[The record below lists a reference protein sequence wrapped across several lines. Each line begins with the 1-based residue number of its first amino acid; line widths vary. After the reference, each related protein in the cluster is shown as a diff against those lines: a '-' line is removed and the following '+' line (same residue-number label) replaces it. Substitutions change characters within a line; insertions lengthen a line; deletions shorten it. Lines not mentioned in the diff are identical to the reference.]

1 MEWQRVLLALLLA
14 FGVASGSLL
23 PRTTDVSVAEAR
35 RQLLDTVSDLR
46 RRSESEPS
54 FSVRDVTKAFQSV
67 DDELSRVDAQ
77 PLPDA
82 ATGVQLMLDGLWPW
96 ASALSEVRTTD
107 AWYQKVRDVFRGAGD
122 GLEDTAA
129 AVAAPK
135 QSDKAIDAA
144 MLRLHEVVV
153 RPDAKGLFKGVAEA
167 ATEESGSKVCAL
179 EQSPQQLIYN
189 LYNLVALAELR
200 GYALMQFSW
209 MILKQYEK
217 GNFTREAELLQAKT
231 ELRSAE
237 KAAAASEAMK
247 EASRFVWRCDPKQH
261 VENETYVQL
270 TELLQGYVQNEVDLN
285 PKASCGENCAYYT
298 YAKVHGCYHNQYC
311 SKQRKCAGRVFDCQ
325 FVDSDSWVCPSEQPS
340 RRYDYIEF
348 ENGRVLGRPGHCS
361 RGTTKVDSWW
371 RWLFWHCSYCFCT
384 CDDDGPNS
392 DRYISLRPSLA
403 NVSAGYAV
411 IGMRFVKLK
420 RVVHVQVRQA
430 RVGPRGVV
438 EAASAEWL
446 PLEAFDVAATAPGRD
461 YHKMD
466 YEQRSM
472 DLDDLTAPPGYVLT
486 GVRFRRIGTHLNPEI
501 LATPMDMAAGT
512 LNADAS
518 LWIGNDNTDAAVD
531 EPRTGV
537 PLTLP
542 DVPTRSVALS
552 EPDSKHDQF
561 VTFTHTDVSK
571 DAAQTTVPF
580 LDAQPVAPEPPVLL
594 SGAGIYHK
602 GRRGYGGF
610 VGLRLITYD
619 FSDLLGA
626 NRTDAPLN

>member
-1 MEWQRVLLALLLA
+1 MAHYTKGQIERHTLEDLAHSVVSHGHGSVRSKLASLHHALL
-14 FGVASGSLL
+14 G
-23 PRTTDVSVAEAR
+23 
-35 RQLLDTVSDLR
+35 
-46 RRSESEPS
+46 
-54 FSVRDVTKAFQSV
+54 
-67 DDELSRVDAQ
+67 Q
-77 PLPDA
+77 PA
-82 ATGVQLMLDGLWPW
+82 
-96 ASALSEVRTTD
+96 
-107 AWYQKVRDVFRGAGD
+107 
-122 GLEDTAA
+122 
-129 AVAAPK
+129 
-135 QSDKAIDAA
+135 
-144 MLRLHEVVV
+144 
-153 RPDAKGLFKGVAEA
+153 AKGLDAGLLDLFRKAVK
-167 ATEESGSKVCAL
+167 ESGSKVCAL

-189 LYNLVALAELR
+189 LYNVVALAELR

-247 EASRFVWRCDPKQH
+247 TASRFVWRCDPKQH

-325 FVDSDSWVCPSEQPS
+325 FVDSDSWICPSEQPS

-392 DRYISLRPSLA
+392 DRYFSLRPSLA

-420 RVVHVQVRQA
+420 RVVHVQIRQA

-466 YEQRSM
+466 YEQRAM

-552 EPDSKHDQF
+552 EPDSQHDQF

-580 LDAQPVAPEPPVLL
+580 LDAQPVAPEPPALL